1 MNALTSRGGRWGI
14 FVIQIAIA
22 GAMLAVL
29 WHFTDGR
36 AAMERLRSAE
46 AEWLVAS
53 FLILNAQTILSAA
66 RWRLVARALSVP
78 VGRGEAIREY
88 YVSQFVNQVLPGG
101 VAGDVSRAVR
111 SRHGA
116 SFKRAAQ
123 AVVIERMVGQMAL
136 FAVLIIGLPASLLSP
151 GGINW
156 PLGGLVGGIATAIA
170 FVAVIALGWLLLRR
184 YGPFARFGDAAT
196 RSLAARDVLF
206 RQIALA
212 VGIVGCNLAAFMFAI
227 RATGTI
233 LPVEAAVT
241 IVPLIL
247 FSMVV
252 PLTVAGWGFREGAA
266 VALFPL
272 AGASG
277 DAALAGSVA
286 FGLLILASS
295 LPGSLFLVRSR
306 RRSQA

>member
-1 MNALTSRGGRWGI
+1 MSALVSTGGRWGI
-14 FVIQIAIA
+14 FVVQIAIA
-22 GAMLAVL
+22 GAMLAAL
-29 WHFTDGR
+29 WYFADGR
-36 AAMERLRSAE
+36 AAMERLRGAE
-46 AEWLVAS
+46 AGWLIAS
-53 FLILNAQTILSAA
+53 FLVLNAQTILSAA
-66 RWRLVARALSVP
+66 RWRLVARSLSVP
-78 VGRGEAIREY
+78 VGRTEAIQEY

-116 SFKRAAQ
+116 DFQRAAQ
-123 AVVIERMVGQMAL
+123 AVIIERMAGQIAL
-136 FAVLIIGLPASLLSP
+136 FAVLMVGLPISLLAP

-156 PLGGLVGGIATAIA
+156 PLSGLVGGIATAIA
-170 FVAVIALGWLLLRR
+170 CVAIVALGWQLLRR

-196 RSLAARDVLF
+196 RSLAAPDVLY

-212 VGIVGCNLAAFMFAI
+212 IGIVGCNLAAFMFAI
-227 RATGTI
+227 RATGTTLSI
-233 LPVEAAVT
+233 EAAVT
-241 IVPLIL
+241 IIPLIL

-266 VALFPL
+266 VTLFPL

-286 FGLLILASS
+286 FGLLILASA
-295 LPGSLFLVRSR
+295 LPGSLFLLKSR
-306 RRSQA
+306 RKAPA

>member
-1 MNALTSRGGRWGI
+1 MMALTSTGSRWGM
-14 FVIQIAIA
+14 FAVQIAIA
-22 GAMLAVL
+22 GAMLAAL

-36 AAMERLRSAE
+36 AAMDRLRGAE
-46 AEWLVAS
+46 AGWLVAS
-53 FLILNAQTILSAA
+53 FLVLNVQTILSAE

-78 VGRGEAIREY
+78 VGRGEAIQEY
-88 YVSQFVNQVLPGG
+88 YVSQFVNQVMPGG

-116 SFKRAAQ
+116 NLKRAAQ
-123 AVVIERMVGQMAL
+123 AVIIERMAGQIAL
-136 FAVLIIGLPASLLSP
+136 FAVLVVGLPISLLAP
-151 GGINW
+151 GGIRW
-156 PLGGLVGGIATAIA
+156 PLSGLVGGMATAVA
-170 FVAVIALGWLLLRR
+170 CVAVIVLGWLLLRR

-196 RSLAARDVLF
+196 RSLAAPDVLY

-212 VGIVGCNLAAFMFAI
+212 IGIVGCNLAAFMFAI
-227 RATGTI
+227 RATGTTLSI
-233 LPVEAAVT
+233 EAAVT
-241 IVPLIL
+241 IIPLIL

-286 FGLLILASS
+286 FGLLILASA
-295 LPGSLFLVRSR
+295 LPGSLFLFRSR
-306 RRSQA
+306 RKSPV